1 MNRDELE
8 GKATDAKGSIKEKVG
23 ELTDNERLRNEGQA
37 DQAAGE
43 TQEAYGKGKQ
53 RVGDTVEDLGER
65 IKR

>member
-8 GKATDAKGSIKEKVG
+8 GKATDVKGSIKEQVG
-23 ELTDNERLRNEGQA
+23 EATDNERLRNEGQA

-43 TQEAYGKGKQ
+43 TQEAYGKGK
-53 RVGDTVEDLGER
+53 RRLGDAIEDLGER